1 MPAATRRAVTAMIA
15 AASLAGTTAP
25 ALAAPLLPQLE
36 IAAPAATG
44 SGWSQTA
51 QAMKRALEGE
61 GLVGR
66 VAIVQAPGASG
77 TVGLARFVKERRGRG
92 DAVLLTGLVMVGAV
106 LAGKPAASLDD
117 LMPLARLVGDHEVVV
132 VPTGSDIETLT
143 DLTLRLATDTRSVSW
158 AGGSLGGTDHM
169 LAALLT
175 HEVGGEVAR
184 LHYAPYAGGG
194 ESLAALLGG
203 HVTAGVNS
211 HQEFAAE
218 IASGRLRALAIS
230 APAPVPGI
238 DIPTFKEQGVLLQL
252 VDWRGVMA
260 APGIGAAQAQA
271 LGELIARMVQT
282 PTWKA
287 TLEQLH
293 WQDLYQPAEAFQTF
307 LEEERRR
314 VRELLIQARLVK

>member
-1 MPAATRRAVTAMIA
+1 MPATRRAAIVMLA
-15 AASLAGTTAP
+15 AAPLVGATTP

-36 IAAPAATG
+36 IMAPAAAG

-51 QAMKRALEGE
+51 QAMKQALEGE
-61 GLVGR
+61 GLVAR
-66 VAIVQAPGASG
+66 VAIVQVPGAGG

-117 LMPLARLVGDHEVVV
+117 VTPLARLAGDYEVVV
-132 VPTGSDIETLT
+132 VPAGSDIKTLT

-175 HEVGGEVAR
+175 HEVGGEVVH

-203 HVTAGVNS
+203 HVTVGVNGY
-211 HQEFAAE
+211 QEFATE
-218 IASGRLRALAIS
+218 IAAGRLRALAIS
-230 APAPVPGI
+230 APGPVPGI
-238 DIPTFKEQGVLLQL
+238 DIPTFEEQGVPLEL

-260 APGIGAAQAQA
+260 APGIDAAQAQA
-271 LGELIARMVQT
+271 LGELIARMVRT
-282 PTWKA
+282 STWKA
-287 TLEQLH
+287 TLEQRR
-293 WQDLYQPAEAFQTF
+293 WQDLYQPAEAFGAF

-314 VRELLIQARLVK
+314 VRELLARARLVK